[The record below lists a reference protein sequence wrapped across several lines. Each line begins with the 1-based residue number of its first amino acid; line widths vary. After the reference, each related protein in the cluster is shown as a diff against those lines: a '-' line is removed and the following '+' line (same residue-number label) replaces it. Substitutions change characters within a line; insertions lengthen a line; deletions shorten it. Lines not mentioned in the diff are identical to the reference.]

1 MMYMKTDKEL
11 LDDFQKRRNLKP
23 SSMRQYKT
31 ALKRYSEYNN
41 NMPLVDLLNEAE
53 FEEDERIP
61 QRRRKLTSRLLGFR
75 NHVTEHY
82 KKNTVKSI
90 MTKTLTLYTTYGL
103 EIPKL
108 PRQSEKNMNDC
119 PPISFKDLP
128 DKDIIKASLRISN
141 PLMNAIILFMSSS
154 GSARTEMLN
163 LTVQDF
169 IDSTQLYHDS
179 NDIYEVLD
187 ILKERDDVV
196 PTFKIKRQKTD
207 KWYYTFCSPE
217 AVTAIVNYLLTI
229 KKPLHNED
237 VLFQYHEVTVCY
249 KFQEINDELGL
260 GKKGTYNRFR
270 SHMLRKFHA
279 SNLKNHGMSK
289 EDINEM
295 QGKGQNLVDEAYFFD
310 DPNILREKYIEHMD
324 AVTINLDVNNID
336 IKSQEYLEL
345 EQKLKEKEAEVK
357 EIDDRILN
365 IEERLFEIDKQKHS
379 RETILD
385 TISEL

>member
-1 MMYMKTDKEL
+1 MYMKTDHEL
-11 LDDFQKRRNLKP
+11 LEDFQKRRNLKP

-31 ALKRYSEYNN
+31 VLKRYSEYNKLS
-41 NMPLVDLLNEAE
+41 LVELLHEAE
-53 FEEDERIP
+53 TEEDDRIP
-61 QRRRKLTSRLLGFR
+61 QRRRQLTTRLLGFR
-75 NHVTEHY
+75 NHITEHY
-82 KKNTVKSI
+82 KKNSVRSM

-108 PRQSEKNMNDC
+108 PRQSKKNMNDC
-119 PPISFKDLP
+119 PPITFKDLP
-128 DKDIIKASLRISN
+128 DKDIIKASLNISN
-141 PLMNAIILFMSSS
+141 PLMTAIILFMSSS
-154 GSARTEMLN
+154 GCARTEMLN

-169 IDSTQLYHDS
+169 IDATYMYHNS

-187 ILKERDDVV
+187 ILKEHDDVV
-196 PTFKIKRQKTD
+196 PTFKIHRQKTD

-217 AVTAIVNYLLTI
+217 AVTAIVNYLLSV
-229 KKPLHNED
+229 KKPLHNQD
-237 VLFQYHEVTVCY
+237 NLFDYHEVTVCY

-295 QGKGQNLVDEAYFFD
+295 QGKGQNIVDEAYFFD
-310 DPNILREKYIEHMD
+310 DPNILREKYIQHMD

-336 IKSQEYLEL
+336 VKSPEYLEL
-345 EQKLKEKEAEVK
+345 EQKFKEKEAEVENFESRMNSFEK
-357 EIDDRILN
+357 RLSDID
-365 IEERLFEIDKQKHS
+365 S
-379 RETILD
+379 RPRSRDSILD
-385 TISEL
+385 YYSKM

>member
-1 MMYMKTDKEL
+1 MYMKTEDEL
-11 LDDFQKRRNLKP
+11 LDDFQKRRNLQP

-31 ALKRYSEYNN
+31 VLKRYSEYNN
-41 NMPLVDLLNEAE
+41 TSLIDLLEEAE
-53 FEEDERIP
+53 IEEDERIP
-61 QRRRKLTSRLLGFR
+61 QRRRKITTRLLGFR
-75 NHVTEHY
+75 NHITEHY
-82 KKNTVKSI
+82 KKNSVKSM

-128 DKDIIKASLRISN
+128 DKEIIKASLRISN
-141 PLMNAIILFMSSS
+141 PLMTAIILFMSSS

-163 LTVQDF
+163 LTIQDF
-169 IDSTQLYHDS
+169 INATSVYHNSD
-179 NDIYEVLD
+179 NIYEVID
-187 ILKERDDVV
+187 VLKKRDDIV
-196 PTFKIKRQKTD
+196 PTFKIRRQKTD

-217 AVTAIVNYLLTI
+217 AVTAIVNYLLSV
-229 KKPLHNED
+229 KKPLHNSD
-237 VLFQYHEVTVCY
+237 RLFNYHEVTVCY

-279 SNLKNHGMSK
+279 SNLKNAGMSK

-310 DPNILREKYIEHMD
+310 DPNILREKYIDHMN
-324 AVTINLDVNNID
+324 AVTINLEVNTLD
-336 IKSQEYLEL
+336 IKSNDYILLEKRLESKSKEYDEL
-345 EQKLKEKEAEVK
+345 KNRVSS
-357 EIDDRILN
+357 
-365 IEERLFEIDKQKHS
+365 IEETINSNMSVDDLSVIDKYF
-379 RETILD
+379 
-385 TISEL
+385 

>member
-1 MMYMKTDKEL
+1 MYMKTDQEL

-31 ALKRYSEYNN
+31 VLKRYSEYNN
-41 NMPLVDLLNEAE
+41 MSLIDLLNEAE
-53 FEEDERIP
+53 IEEDDRIP
-61 QRRRKLTSRLLGFR
+61 QRRRKLTTRLFGFR
-75 NHVTEHY
+75 NYITEHY
-82 KKNTVKSI
+82 KKNSVKSM

-108 PRQSEKNMNDC
+108 PRQSEKNMNES

-128 DKDIIKASLRISN
+128 DKEIIKASLNISK
-141 PLMNAIILFMSSS
+141 PLMTAIILFMSSS

-169 IDSTQLYHDS
+169 IDSTRLYHNT
-179 NDIYEVLD
+179 NDIYEVLN
-187 ILKERDDVV
+187 ILKDRDDIV

-217 AVTAIVNYLLTI
+217 AVTAIVNYLLSI

-237 VLFQYHEVTVCY
+237 QLFQYHEVTVCY

-289 EDINEM
+289 EDINEI

-324 AVTINLDVNNID
+324 AVTINLDVNTID

-357 EIDDRILN
+357 EMDSRILD
-365 IEERLFEIDKQKHS
+365 IEERLSDIDNRTTS
-379 RETILD
+379 RSSILEK
-385 TISEL
+385 ISEH